1 MTILSFQMILPLL
14 EELEEGLRITK
25 EVMEAFKEKNNDDKE
40 EEFVFGTE
48 EGENAWILYLQKR
61 RCEAED

>member
-1 MTILSFQMILPLL
+1 M
-14 EELEEGLRITK
+14 K
-25 EVMEAFKEKNNDDKE
+25 AFKEKNNDDKE